1 VPHTLITIPFSH
13 FCEKARWAL
22 DAAGVGYRE
31 EGHSPVLHRRAV
43 RRAGGRG
50 SVPVLVL
57 EGGRVLD
64 DSPLIVRFA
73 DAAAPPGRRLLP
85 PEGSRRDEALTLE
98 RHFDVDFAPDVRRFV
113 YFHVLGHREVALTQF
128 RRGVPAREARLAT
141 VFYPLM
147 RLFMKRFM
155 NVTERATLASRD
167 RMRQV
172 FDEVSRR
179 LADGRPFLLGD
190 GFGVADIT
198 FAALAAPMV
207 VPPEHPRF
215 RVAPATVP
223 AALAAEHRD
232 LSASPAA
239 EFVRRL
245 YREKRAP
252 VAQVRSA
259 SGAEG

>member
-13 FCEKARWAL
+13 FCEKGRWAL

-57 EGGRVLD
+57 EDGRVLD

-73 DAAAPPGRRLLP
+73 DDAAPQGRKLLP
-85 PEGSRRDEALTLE
+85 PAGPLRDEALALE
-98 RHFDVDFAPDVRRFV
+98 RHFDEDFAPDVRRFV
-113 YFHVLGHREVALTQF
+113 YFYVLTHRQVALTQF
-128 RRGVPAREARLAT
+128 RRDVPALEARIAT
-141 VFYPLM
+141 IFFPAM

-155 NVTERATLASRD
+155 NVTEQASLASRD
-167 RMRQV
+167 RMRRV
-172 FDEVSRR
+172 FDEVGRR
-179 LADGRPFLLGD
+179 LGDGRPFLLGD
-190 GFGVADIT
+190 RFGAADIT

-215 RVAPATVP
+215 RVNVETVP
-223 AALAAEHRD
+223 ADLAAEHREVA
-232 LSASPAA
+232 SSPAA

-245 YREKRAP
+245 YRDHRATAP
-252 VAQVRSA
+252 A
-259 SGAEG
+259 